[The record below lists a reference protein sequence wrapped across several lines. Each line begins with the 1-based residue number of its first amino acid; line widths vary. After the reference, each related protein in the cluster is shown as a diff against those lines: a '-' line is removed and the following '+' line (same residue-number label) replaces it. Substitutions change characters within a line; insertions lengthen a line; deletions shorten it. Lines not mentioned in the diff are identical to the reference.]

1 MSKHSLSLMVFALFV
16 SAAPAA
22 AQVDVDVT
30 EPTVRQPPTRQ
41 ERWRTRREQKRA
53 DLKPYEVST
62 GERRVRALERVQF
75 PRNIF
80 VGGYR
85 GFKPI
90 IGGLPSGSGFV
101 VGGGY
106 VTGRNSGRL
115 EVEANA
121 RRSTYGY
128 TAFDAT
134 ATFPPKRSDLPVRGY
149 VGTEVRDLKALNFFG
164 LGPGSS
170 SGDGATYRLEDR
182 TITAGATA
190 SLSRALTVG
199 AHGGWLRADASPGT
213 RQTPL
218 NRRFDPA
225 GVPGFGFETDY
236 GLYGGHV
243 ELDLRDRGWPAAG
256 VQARVDVQRFENR
269 DGDPFDFDRVIA
281 DVHGYL
287 PLGHRNRMLAVR
299 FRTSHSTTKTGH
311 QVPFYLME
319 TLGGSGSLRGFRE
332 YRFRDTRNL
341 LMNVE
346 YRWEVWSYVDFS
358 LFYDAGKVFADASN
372 FDFTDL
378 KSGYGFGVRAHAPG
392 DFVVRIDIAR
402 STEGIKLHIGAGPSF

>member
-1 MSKHSLSLMVFALFV
+1 MSTHPLNVIALAVVLST
-16 SAAPAA
+16 APVA
-22 AQVDVDVT
+22 AQVDVEVA
-30 EPTVRQPPTRQ
+30 EPAVSQPPTRQ
-41 ERWRTRREQKRA
+41 DLWRTRREQKRD
-53 DLKPYEVST
+53 DLTPYVVST
-62 GERRVRALERVQF
+62 VERRIRALERVQF

-85 GFKPI
+85 GFRPI

-115 EVEANA
+115 QVEANA

-149 VGTEVRDLKALNFFG
+149 VSAEVRDLKALNFFG
-164 LGPGSS
+164 LGNGSR

-190 SLSRALTVG
+190 SLSGSLTVG

-213 RQTPL
+213 RRTPL

-243 ELDLRDRGWPAAG
+243 ELDLR
-256 VQARVDVQRFENR
+256 
-269 DGDPFDFDRVIA
+269 IA
-281 DVHGYL
+281 DGRPPGCRHVL
-287 PLGHRNRMLAVR
+287 
-299 FRTSHSTTKTGH
+299 
-311 QVPFYLME
+311 
-319 TLGGSGSLRGFRE
+319 
-332 YRFRDTRNL
+332 TRNTSRTA
-341 LMNVE
+341 M
-346 YRWEVWSYVDFS
+346 
-358 LFYDAGKVFADASN
+358 A
-372 FDFTDL
+372 T
-378 KSGYGFGVRAHAPG
+378 
-392 DFVVRIDIAR
+392 R
-402 STEGIKLHIGAGPSF
+402 STLTA